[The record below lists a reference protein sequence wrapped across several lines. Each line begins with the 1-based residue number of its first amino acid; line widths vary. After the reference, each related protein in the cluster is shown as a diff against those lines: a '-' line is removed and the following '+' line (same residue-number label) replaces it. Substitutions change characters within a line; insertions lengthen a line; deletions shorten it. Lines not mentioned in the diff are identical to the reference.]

1 MKQMKKLLIMLLVI
15 AVAVSM
21 VSAAAFAADGSFVV
35 EAGTVSGTAGEDVVM
50 TVKVSSNPGVIAAI
64 LNIKY
69 DSTKL
74 TLKSV
79 TDVNFLNDET
89 EVNIGNG
96 ECTIVL
102 DNALATDNVATTG
115 DLLKLTFAVAAEVS
129 GEIDVDLTVVEAVNT
144 ELENV
149 AVSAVDGKVTVAEV
163 VTGPSIDDVDTSK
176 LPDTLPAENI
186 SIEGN
191 TMTINPVSVKDGETV
206 TAPACVVLIKNGDTY
221 TKVAATKQAD
231 GTYDFDVSDLNGGE
245 IVVAVKGDANGDGEI
260 TVADYTAIAR
270 SLLQIGNNRYQDLG
284 DFNYAVGDANGDGEI
299 TVADYT
305 AIARSLLQNSNNR
318 YFAITW

>member
-245 IVVAVKGDANGDGEI
+245 IVVAVKGDANGDGNFTVADRIAMARALLADDHASYQALNGLGAAAGNADGNDSI
-260 TVADYTAIAR
+260 TVADRIAIAR
-270 SLLQIGNNRYQDLG
+270 ALLSADHASYQ
-284 DFNYAVGDANGDGEI
+284 
-299 TVADYT
+299 
-305 AIARSLLQNSNNR
+305 AIA
-318 YFAITW
+318 W